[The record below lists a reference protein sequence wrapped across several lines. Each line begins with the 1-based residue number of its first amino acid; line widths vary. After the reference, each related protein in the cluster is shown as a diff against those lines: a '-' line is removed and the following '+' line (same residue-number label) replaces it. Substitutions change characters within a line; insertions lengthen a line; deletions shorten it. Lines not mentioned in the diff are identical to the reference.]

1 MTLSCTTSILPALLL
16 GTVTSMSAG
25 QHVITVDDDRQDLAD
40 ADFDSLAAAVDQ
52 AEALIAEDQNASS
65 VTIEMSPG
73 VYGLVETLEMPV
85 GGLLVIK
92 GVEGAR
98 RTIINASS
106 VDVGIDILGG
116 MTILEGFTLRTRAS
130 SDPRDERIGVHCT
143 DAHLAIEDCIFS
155 SLTASGS
162 DLDFAGTGVL
172 AENSTLLM
180 DGAFFRG
187 YPDAGVSLVGCS
199 GGRTHRSMFR
209 NCNVAVHIDQGSDPS
224 AQSHGFL
231 SCAFVGNNAGFL
243 LENPDVR
250 ETGVRSGR
258 SWNSLGSA
266 DSDRSGTDSE
276 RGLRL
281 RVHGCRFTDN
291 IIDLLNLREGTAF
304 HDRILFT
311 DC

>member
-1 MTLSCTTSILPALLL
+1 MNLSLATSILPALLL

-40 ADFDSLAAAVDQ
+40 ADFDSLAAAVGQ
-52 AEALIAEDQNASS
+52 AEALIAEDGNASS

-92 GVEGAR
+92 GVEGAK

-106 VDVGIDILGG
+106 VDVGIDIQGG
-116 MTILEGFTLRTRAS
+116 MAILEGLTLRTRAS

-155 SLTASGS
+155 SLGSSG
-162 DLDFAGTGVL
+162 DALGFAGTGVF
-172 AENSTLLM
+172 AENSTLHM

-187 YPDAGVSLVGCS
+187 YPDAGISLVGCS

-209 NCNVAVHIDQGSDPS
+209 DCNVAVHIGQGPDPS
-224 AQSHGFL
+224 AQNHDFL
-231 SCAFVGNNAGFL
+231 SCAFVGNNAAFL
-243 LENPDVR
+243 LENHDAR
-250 ETGVRSGR
+250 GTGGRSGR
-258 SWNSLGSA
+258 SSNSWGTA

-276 RGLRL
+276 SGLRL
-281 RVHGCRFTDN
+281 RVHGCRFAN
-291 IIDLLNLREGTAF
+291 NLMDLWNLREGTAF
-304 HDRILFT
+304 HDRLLFT

>member
-1 MTLSCTTSILPALLL
+1 MNLSLATSILPALLL

-25 QHVITVDDDRQDLAD
+25 QHVITVDDDRRDLAD

-52 AEALIAEDQNASS
+52 AEALIAEDRNASS

-106 VDVGIDILGG
+106 VDVGIDIQGG
-116 MTILEGFTLRTRAS
+116 MAILEGFTLRTRAS

-143 DAHLAIEDCIFS
+143 DAHLSIEDCIFS
-155 SLTASGS
+155 SLAAFGNALEST
-162 DLDFAGTGVL
+162 GTGVF
-172 AENSTLLM
+172 AGHSTLHM
-180 DGAFFRG
+180 NGVVFSG
-187 YPDAGVSLVGCS
+187 YPDAGISLVGCS
-199 GGRTHRSMFR
+199 GGRTRRSMFR
-209 NCNVAVHIDQGSDPS
+209 NCNVAVHIDQGRDSS
-224 AQSHGFL
+224 AQNHDFL

-243 LENPDVR
+243 LENSDAR
-250 ETGVRSGR
+250 EAGGRSGR
-258 SWNSLGSA
+258 SSNSWSA
-266 DSDRSGTDSE
+266 AASDRSGAESDS
-276 RGLRL
+276 GLRL
-281 RVHGCRFTDN
+281 RVHGCRFSDN
-291 IIDLLNLREGTAF
+291 IIDLLNLREGSAF
-304 HDRILFT
+304 HDRLLFT